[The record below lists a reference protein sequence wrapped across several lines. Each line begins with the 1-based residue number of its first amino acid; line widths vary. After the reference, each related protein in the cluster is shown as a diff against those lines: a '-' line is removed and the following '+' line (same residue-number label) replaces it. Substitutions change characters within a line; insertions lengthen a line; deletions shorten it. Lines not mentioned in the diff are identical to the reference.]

1 MTAHIKG
8 VQELIDRAEI
18 TDALTRYTLAVD
30 DGDWD
35 ALDTVFAA
43 DATIDYSESGGT
55 VGELAEVKKWLAEM
69 LPAFSQKRLHTIGQ
83 VGITFTDEGAA
94 PDASGFASAEVVA
107 YFDNPMVISDGS
119 GGERVVEVGGRY
131 RHFFVRTPEGW
142 RSRHLHEEVFW
153 TRGF

>member
-1 MTAHIKG
+1 MD
-8 VQELIDRAEI
+8 VQELLDRAEI

-35 ALDTVFAA
+35 ALDTVFTA

-55 VGELAEVKKWLAEM
+55 VGEVADVKKWLAEM
-69 LPAFSQKRLHTIGQ
+69 LPAFSRKRLHTIGQ
-83 VGITFTDEGAA
+83 VAITFTDEGA
-94 PDASGFASAEVVA
+94 DVVA
-107 YFDNPMVISDGS
+107 YFDNPMVIADGS

-131 RHFFVRTPEGW
+131 RHHFVRTPEGW

>member
-1 MTAHIKG
+1 MTAHIEG
-8 VQELIDRAEI
+8 MQELIDRAEI

-83 VGITFTDEGAA
+83 VGITFTEEGA
-94 PDASGFASAEVVA
+94 DVVA

-131 RHFFVRTPEGW
+131 RHFFVRTPDGW
-142 RSRHLHEEVFW
+142 RSRHLYEEVFW

>member
-1 MTAHIKG
+1 MTAHING
-8 VQELIDRAEI
+8 MQELIDRAEI

-55 VGELAEVKKWLAEM
+55 VGDFPDVKKWLAEM

-83 VGITFTDEGAA
+83 VGISFTDEGA
-94 PDASGFASAEVVA
+94 DVVA

-131 RHFFVRTPEGW
+131 HHRFIRTPDGW
-142 RSRHLHEEVFW
+142 RSHHLHEQVFW

>member
-1 MTAHIKG
+1 MD

-83 VGITFTDEGAA
+83 VGITFTDEGA
-94 PDASGFASAEVVA
+94 EVVA

-131 RHFFVRTPEGW
+131 RHSFVRTSEGW

-153 TRGF
+153 TRGY

>member
-1 MTAHIKG
+1 MD

-18 TDALTRYTLAVD
+18 TDVLTRYTLAVD

-83 VGITFTDEGAA
+83 VGITFTDEGA
-94 PDASGFASAEVVA
+94 EVIA

-131 RHFFVRTPEGW
+131 RHSFVRTPEGW

>member
-1 MTAHIKG
+1 MD

-83 VGITFTDEGAA
+83 VGITFTDE
-94 PDASGFASAEVVA
+94 SAEVIA

-131 RHFFVRTPEGW
+131 RHSFVRTPEGW

>member
-1 MTAHIKG
+1 MEL
-8 VQELIDRAEI
+8 QELIDRAEI

-55 VGELAEVKKWLAEM
+55 VGEVADVKKWLAEM
-69 LPAFSQKRLHTIGQ
+69 LPAFSSKRLHTIGQ
-83 VGITFTDEGAA
+83 VAITFTEAG
-94 PDASGFASAEVVA
+94 AEVVA
-107 YFDNPMVISDGS
+107 YFDNPMVIADGS

-131 RHFFVRTPEGW
+131 RHSFVRTPQGW